1 MFKLLASWGFLFGG
15 VAGGIAAVLHFG
27 FDPGRIFTYYLAP
40 YYVICTVMQYIWPE
54 QANKFEKGEVL
65 TDALNN
71 AAMVAVG
78 SIQNF
83 LTHALIAAT
92 GSGLLFHFGILGEH
106 WSAHNLPFAA
116 QVLISYLVFDF
127 MFYVT
132 HRMAHEVDFFWRMH
146 SVHHSAHRLSVV
158 NASRAHPIDLIWRRI
173 VPAFF
178 VFQTGVSQ
186 EAFIMSGVIGSVL
199 GTITHMNVNFKF
211 GVLNYLIGT
220 NEVHRWHHSDKID
233 EAKNYSI
240 FMLWDHLFGTFVYK
254 PRGQQRP
261 AKMGLFNENHYPMH
275 NFLGQLVVPLTWK
288 RMKAR
293 QLADDPLAHVPPT
306 SANPRPSA
314 TVATPAP
321 APVQDNAAGSSV
333 TA

>member
-1 MFKLLASWGFLFGG
+1 VFKLLASWGFLFGSVVG
-15 VAGGIAAVLHFG
+15 AIAAVLHFG
-27 FDPGRIFTYYLAP
+27 FDPGRVFLYYMAP
-40 YYVICTVMQYIWPE
+40 FYVVCTLMQYIWPE
-54 QANKFEKGEVL
+54 QANRFEKGEVV
-65 TDALNN
+65 TDLLNN
-71 AAMVAVG
+71 GSMVAVG
-78 SIQNF
+78 SVQNF

-92 GSGLLFHFGILGEH
+92 GSGLLFHFGVLDEGLAARH
-106 WSAHNLPFAA
+106 LPMPV

-173 VPAFF
+173 VPAFV

-186 EAFIMSGVIGSVL
+186 EAFIMSGAIGSVL

-211 GVLNYLIGT
+211 GVLNYIIGT

-233 EAKNYSI
+233 EAKNFSI
-240 FMLWDHLFGTFVYK
+240 FMLWDHLFGTFVYQ

-275 NFLGQLVVPLTWK
+275 NFIGQLFVPITWK

-293 QLADDPLAHVPPT
+293 QLADDPMAHIPPT
-306 SANPRPSA
+306 STNPRPSA
-314 TVATPAP
+314 VATP
-321 APVQDNAAGSSV
+321 DNATGDNAI
-333 TA
+333 A

>member
-1 MFKLLASWGFLFGG
+1 MFKILASWGFLFGA
-15 VAGGIAAVLHFG
+15 VAGGIISVLA
-27 FDPGRIFTYYLAP
+27 FDFDASKVATYYLIP
-40 YYVICTVMQYIWPE
+40 YYLLCTALQYVWPE
-54 QANKFEKGEVL
+54 QANQFEKNEVF

-71 AAMVAVG
+71 GAMFAVSG
-78 SIQNF
+78 LQNV

-92 GSGLLFHFGILGEH
+92 GSGLLFHYGILGEH
-106 WSAHNLPFAA
+106 LAARHLPFAA
-116 QVLISYLVFDF
+116 QVAISYLVFDF

-158 NASRAHPIDLIWRRI
+158 NASRTHPVDLIWRRI
-173 VPAFF
+173 VPAFV

-186 EAFIMSGVIGSVL
+186 EAFIMSGVIGSIL
-199 GTITHMNVNFKF
+199 ATITHMNVDFKF
-211 GVLNYLIGT
+211 GVLNYVIGT

-233 EAKNYSI
+233 EAKNFSV

-254 PRGQQRP
+254 PRGQKRP
-261 AKMGLFNENHYPMH
+261 AKMGLFNENHYPVH
-275 NFLGQLVVPLTWK
+275 HFFGQLFVPLTWK

-293 QLADDPLAHVPPT
+293 QLADDPLAHIPPT
-306 SANPRPSA
+306 STNPRPTA
-314 TVATPAP
+314 AVATPVTP
-321 APVQDNAAGSSV
+321 AQDNAGDSV

>member
-1 MFKLLASWGFLFGG
+1 MFKLLASWLFLFGA
-15 VAGGIAAVLHFG
+15 VAGAVVAVLAFN
-27 FDPGRIFTYYLAP
+27 FDASQVALYYLMP
-40 YYVICTVMQYIWPE
+40 YYVLCTAMQYIWPE
-54 QANKFEKGEVL
+54 QANQFEKNEVL
-65 TDALNN
+65 TDTLNN
-71 AAMVAVG
+71 GAMFAVSG
-78 SIQNF
+78 LQNV

-92 GSGLLFHFGILGEH
+92 GSGLLFHFGLLSDQ
-106 WSAHNLPFAA
+106 WSAHNLPFGV
-116 QVLISYLVFDF
+116 QVVISYLVFDF

-173 VPAFF
+173 VPAFV

-199 GTITHMNVNFKF
+199 ATITHMNVDFKF
-211 GVLNYLIGT
+211 GPLNYLIGT
-220 NEVHRWHHSDKID
+220 NEIHRWHHSDKID
-233 EAKNYSI
+233 EAKNYSV

-254 PRGQQRP
+254 PQGQQRP
-261 AKMGLFNENHYPMH
+261 ARMGLFNENHYPLH
-275 NFLGQLVVPLTWK
+275 NFLGQLTVPLTWK

-293 QLADDPLAHVPPT
+293 QLADDPLAHIPPT
-306 SANPRPSA
+306 SANPRPSGLV
-314 TVATPAP
+314 TTPNATP
-321 APVQDNAAGSSV
+321 DTAAGESV